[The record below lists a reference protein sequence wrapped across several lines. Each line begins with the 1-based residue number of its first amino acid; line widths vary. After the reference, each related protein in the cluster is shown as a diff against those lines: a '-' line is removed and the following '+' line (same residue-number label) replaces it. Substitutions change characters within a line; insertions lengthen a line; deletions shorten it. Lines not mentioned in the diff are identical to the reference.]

1 MTVRSRTSP
10 EWPQLSRMSDADVPL
25 WETALLIARDEYPD
39 LNIESYRR
47 RMARMGRR
55 AMATINALPDI
66 NDVAECTRALNDFV
80 YGELRMTGNHDD
92 YHDPRNSYLNEVW
105 DRRTGN
111 PISLAVI
118 HIELARRA
126 GIPLEGVS
134 FPGHFLV
141 RLATEDGIL
150 VIDPFNRGRPLD
162 ADELKQRARPHV
174 GNQELPD
181 SELLDLLAPASNR
194 AILARILRNLKG
206 LYSENQDW
214 ARALRCTDRL
224 VSLDDSQPHERRDRG
239 LMYLKL
245 GHLEA
250 ARRDLDA
257 YLATRPESSE
267 ERDAARLALIEA
279 SATRVSVH

>member
-1 MTVRSRTSP
+1 MATRPATP
-10 EWPQLSRMSDADVPL
+10 LQWPQLARLEDSELPL
-25 WETALLIARDEYPD
+25 WEAALLIARDEYPD

-55 AMATINALPDI
+55 AMAAVANIS
-66 NDVAECTRALNDFV
+66 DVTESTRVLNEFV
-80 YGELRMTGNHDD
+80 YGELGLTGNHDD
-92 YHDPRNSYLNEVW
+92 YLDPRNSYLNDVL

-111 PISLAVI
+111 PISLAVV

-141 RLATEDGIL
+141 RLATDDGIL

-162 ADELKQRARPHV
+162 ADELKQRAKPHV
-174 GNQELPD
+174 GDQDLPD

-194 AILARILRNLKG
+194 AILARMLRNLKG
-206 LYSENQDW
+206 LYSEQEDW
-214 ARALRCTDRL
+214 PRALRCTDRL
-224 VSLDDSQPHERRDRG
+224 IALDNSQPHETRDRG

-245 GHLEA
+245 GHFAA

-257 YLATRPESSE
+257 YLASRPESSE
-267 ERDAARLALIEA
+267 DRDAARLALIEA
-279 SATRVSVH
+279 SVARVSVH

>member
-1 MTVRSRTSP
+1 MATRPNTTLQ
-10 EWPQLSRMSDADVPL
+10 WPQLARLEDSELPL
-25 WETALLIARDEYPD
+25 WEAALLIARDEYPD

-47 RMARMGRR
+47 RMARRPMR
-55 AMATINALPDI
+55 AMAAVANIS
-66 NDVAECTRALNDFV
+66 DVTESTRVLNEFV
-80 YGELRMTGNHDD
+80 YGELGLTGNHDD
-92 YHDPRNSYLNEVW
+92 YLDPRNSYLNDVL

-111 PISLAVI
+111 PISLAVV

-141 RLATEDGIL
+141 RLATDDGIL

-162 ADELKQRARPHV
+162 ADELKQRAKPHL
-174 GNQELPD
+174 GDQDLPD
-181 SELLDLLAPASNR
+181 SELLDLLAPATNR
-194 AILARILRNLKG
+194 AILARMLRNLKG
-206 LYSENQDW
+206 LYSEQEDW

-224 VSLDDSQPHERRDRG
+224 IALDNSQPHETRDRG

-245 GHLEA
+245 GHFTA

-257 YLATRPESSE
+257 YLASRPESSDD
-267 ERDAARLALIEA
+267 RDAAPP
-279 SATRVSVH
+279 

>member
-1 MTVRSRTSP
+1 MATRTTSLQ
-10 EWPQLSRMSDADVPL
+10 WSQLARLDDASLPL
-25 WETALLIARDEYPD
+25 WEAALLIARDEYPD

-47 RMARMGRR
+47 RIARMGRR
-55 AMATINALPDI
+55 AMAA
-66 NDVAECTRALNDFV
+66 VANIDDATECTRVLNDFV
-80 YGELRMTGNHDD
+80 YGELGLTGNHDD
-92 YHDPRNSYLNEVW
+92 YLDPRNSYLNDVL

-111 PISLAVI
+111 PISLAVV

-141 RLATEDGIL
+141 RLATDDGIL

-162 ADELKQRARPHV
+162 ADELKQRARPHI
-174 GNQELPD
+174 GDQDLPD
-181 SELLDLLAPASNR
+181 SQLLDLLAPASNR
-194 AILARILRNLKG
+194 AILARMLRNLKG
-206 LYSENQDW
+206 LYSEQEDW

-224 VSLDDSQPHERRDRG
+224 IALDDTQPHETRDRG
-239 LMYLKL
+239 LLYLKL
-245 GHLEA
+245 GHLAA
-250 ARRDLDA
+250 ARRDLDT

-267 ERDAARLALIEA
+267 DRDAARLALIEA

>member
-1 MTVRSRTSP
+1 MATRTTTSLQ
-10 EWPQLSRMSDADVPL
+10 WPQLARLDDAHLPL
-25 WETALLIARDEYPD
+25 WEAALLIARDEYPD

-55 AMATINALPDI
+55 AMAAVANID
-66 NDVAECTRALNDFV
+66 DVTECTRVLNDFV
-80 YGELRMTGNHDD
+80 YGELGLTGNHDD
-92 YHDPRNSYLNEVW
+92 YLDPRNSYLNDVL

-111 PISLAVI
+111 PISLAVV

-141 RLATEDGIL
+141 RLATDDGIL

-162 ADELKQRARPHV
+162 ADELKQRARPHL
-174 GNQELPD
+174 GDQDLPD
-181 SELLDLLAPASNR
+181 SQLLDLLAPASNR
-194 AILARILRNLKG
+194 AILARMLRNLKG
-206 LYSENQDW
+206 LYSEQQDW

-224 VSLDDSQPHERRDRG
+224 IALDDTQPHETRDRG

-245 GHLEA
+245 GHLAA
-250 ARRDLDA
+250 ARRDLDT
-257 YLATRPESSE
+257 YLSTRPESSE
-267 ERDAARLALIEA
+267 DRDAARLALIEA

>member
-1 MTVRSRTSP
+1 MATRPNTTLQ
-10 EWPQLSRMSDADVPL
+10 WPQLARLEDSELPL
-25 WETALLIARDEYPD
+25 WEAALLIARDEYPD

-55 AMATINALPDI
+55 AMAAVANIS
-66 NDVAECTRALNDFV
+66 DVTESTRVLNEFV
-80 YGELRMTGNHDD
+80 YGELGLTGNHDD
-92 YHDPRNSYLNEVW
+92 YLDPRNSYLNDVL

-111 PISLAVI
+111 PISLAVV

-141 RLATEDGIL
+141 RLATDDGIL

-162 ADELKQRARPHV
+162 ADELKQRAKPHL
-174 GNQELPD
+174 GDQDLPD
-181 SELLDLLAPASNR
+181 SELLDLLAPATNR
-194 AILARILRNLKG
+194 AILARMLRNLKG
-206 LYSENQDW
+206 LYSEQEDW

-224 VSLDDSQPHERRDRG
+224 IALDNSQPHETRDRG

-245 GHLEA
+245 GHFAA

-257 YLATRPESSE
+257 YLASRPESSDD
-267 ERDAARLALIEA
+267 RDAARLALIEA
-279 SATRVSVH
+279 SVSRVSVH

>member
-1 MTVRSRTSP
+1 MATRPTTSLQ
-10 EWPQLSRMSDADVPL
+10 WPQLARLDDASLPL
-25 WETALLIARDEYPD
+25 WEAALLIARDEYPD

-55 AMATINALPDI
+55 AMAAVANIT
-66 NDVAECTRALNDFV
+66 DVTESTRVLNEFV
-80 YGELRMTGNHDD
+80 YGELGLTGNHDD
-92 YHDPRNSYLNEVW
+92 YLDPRNSYLNDVL

-111 PISLAVI
+111 PISLAVV

-141 RLATEDGIL
+141 RLATDDGIL

-162 ADELKQRARPHV
+162 ADELKQRARPHL
-174 GNQELPD
+174 GDQDLPD
-181 SELLDLLAPASNR
+181 SQLLDLLAPASNR
-194 AILARILRNLKG
+194 AILARMLRNLKG
-206 LYSENQDW
+206 LYSEQEDW
-214 ARALRCTDRL
+214 PRALRCTDRL
-224 VSLDDSQPHERRDRG
+224 IALDNTQPHETRDRG

-245 GHLEA
+245 GHLAA
-250 ARRDLDA
+250 ARRDLDN
-257 YLATRPESSE
+257 YLATRPESGE
-267 ERDAARLALIEA
+267 DRDAARLALIEA

>member
-1 MTVRSRTSP
+1 MATRPTTSLQ
-10 EWPQLSRMSDADVPL
+10 WPQLARLDDASLPL
-25 WETALLIARDEYPD
+25 WEAALLIARDEYPD

-55 AMATINALPDI
+55 AMAAVANIQ
-66 NDVAECTRALNDFV
+66 DVTESTRVLNEFV
-80 YGELRMTGNHDD
+80 YGELGLTGNHDD
-92 YHDPRNSYLNEVW
+92 YLDPRNSYLNDVL

-111 PISLAVI
+111 PISLAVV

-141 RLATEDGIL
+141 RLATDDGIL

-162 ADELKQRARPHV
+162 ADELKQRARPHL
-174 GNQELPD
+174 GDQDLPD

-194 AILARILRNLKG
+194 AILARMLRNLKG
-206 LYSENQDW
+206 LYSEQQDW

-224 VSLDDSQPHERRDRG
+224 IALDNTQPHETRDRG

-245 GHLEA
+245 GHLAA

-257 YLATRPESSE
+257 YLATRPDSSDD
-267 ERDAARLALIEA
+267 RDAARLALIEA

>member
-1 MTVRSRTSP
+1 MATRPTPSLQ
-10 EWPQLSRMSDADVPL
+10 WPQLARLDDASLPL
-25 WETALLIARDEYPD
+25 WEAALLIARDEYPD

-55 AMATINALPDI
+55 AMAA
-66 NDVAECTRALNDFV
+66 VANIKDFTESTRVLNEFV
-80 YGELRMTGNHDD
+80 YGELGLTGNHDD
-92 YHDPRNSYLNEVW
+92 YLDPRNSYLNDVL

-111 PISLAVI
+111 PISLAVV

-141 RLATEDGIL
+141 RLATDDGIL

-162 ADELKQRARPHV
+162 ADELKQRARPHL
-174 GNQELPD
+174 GDQDLPD
-181 SELLDLLAPASNR
+181 SQLLDLLAPASNR
-194 AILARILRNLKG
+194 AILARMLRNLKG
-206 LYSENQDW
+206 LYSEQEDW
-214 ARALRCTDRL
+214 PRALRCTDRL
-224 VSLDDSQPHERRDRG
+224 IALDDTQPHETRDRG

-245 GHLEA
+245 GHLAA
-250 ARRDLDA
+250 ARRDLDT
-257 YLATRPESSE
+257 YLATRPESNE
-267 ERDAARLALIEA
+267 DRDAARLALIEA